1 MAAQMKLS
9 QTDQEPS
16 GADDQR
22 DAAEDAPSEKRTP
35 TSELILTVQR
45 ASDEELTAEAQ
56 KGRLAKA
63 EALYGAIAEINEST
77 DDPDTK
83 VNRRA

>member
-1 MAAQMKLS
+1 MEVQMKLS
-9 QTDQEPS
+9 QTDKETS
-16 GADDQR
+16 GADDQS
-22 DAAEDAPSEKRTP
+22 DAAEDVPSEKRTP

-56 KGRLAKA
+56 KSRLAKA
-63 EALYGAIAEINEST
+63 EALYGAIAGINEST
-77 DDPDTK
+77 DGPDTK